1 MDFQYRHHNRMIYPQ
16 KHLLIVEDIIGN
28 QKRVLDH
35 FHSIFDS
42 DGLVQISLVP
52 GAIAAASLIQ
62 SCKID
67 VIILDHDLP
76 EGNGSDLL
84 NWMKKNNKNIPII
97 TFSGIPYNNDHMI
110 NLGAHH
116 KYGKEEVILGYTDDI
131 IKKILG
137 V

>member
-1 MDFQYRHHNRMIYPQ
+1 MVYPQ
-16 KHLLIVEDIIGN
+16 KHLMIVEDIISN
-28 QKRVLDH
+28 QRRVLDH
-35 FHSIFDS
+35 FAQIFDS

-52 GAIAAASLIQ
+52 GAIAAASIIK

-84 NWMKKNNKNIPII
+84 TWMKAENIKIPVI
-97 TFSGIPYNNDHMI
+97 TFSGIPYNNTHMG
-110 NLGAHH
+110 NLGAEHI
-116 KYGKEEVILGYTDDI
+116 YGKEDVISGNTDVL
-131 IKKILG
+131 IKSLLG